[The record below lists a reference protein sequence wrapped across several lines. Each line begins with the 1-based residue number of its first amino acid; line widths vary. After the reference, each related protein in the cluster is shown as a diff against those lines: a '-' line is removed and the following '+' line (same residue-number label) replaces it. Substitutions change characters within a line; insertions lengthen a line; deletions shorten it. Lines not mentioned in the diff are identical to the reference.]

1 MTTASASRPV
11 FTTPTR
17 LPLAGQMQAQT
28 PTPSHLQSSPSP
40 HPPQQTQ
47 AAQAAQ
53 AAMAAREKARVTTL
67 LDINS
72 ALLQEVVNLQS
83 AGKTGGSNQPGQSV
97 HSGTVTCPLSRRPS
111 GRAVSKLRSAGRE
124 ARWQANLAYL
134 ATIADRAK
142 KSGVAAPLAPAIMT
156 PPPSMPGLN
165 AIYAQLNELF
175 PEAAKATAQVP
186 PQPRQMQVQNVPHL
200 MPQATQPM
208 HGTEGMA
215 PGGMGVMTG

>member
-1 MTTASASRPV
+1 
-11 FTTPTR
+11 
-17 LPLAGQMQAQT
+17 
-28 PTPSHLQSSPSP
+28 
-40 HPPQQTQ
+40 
-47 AAQAAQ
+47 
-53 AAMAAREKARVTTL
+53 MAAREKARVTTL

-83 AGKTGGSNQPGQSV
+83 AGKTGGSNQPANPSTQEQSGA
-97 HSGTVTCPLSRRPS
+97 HSPADPAVAQSQNSGPQAAKPGGKSTQEYVDCMRR
-111 GRAVSKLRSAGRE
+111 L
-124 ARWQANLAYL
+124 QANLAYL

-208 HGTEGMA
+208 HGPEGML
-215 PGGMGVMTG
+215 TGRYGRHDWMNTK